1 MRRCERHGDAV
12 PLQDILSNLSRD
24 SVATEV
30 VVDESDELSTTQ
42 SWRDFDAAH
51 LCVGRG
57 VWTVEQRLGQ
67 GGDDLVNLVDISVK
81 EELAASQAGF
91 VGPLDQQLH
100 EVFD

>member
-1 MRRCERHGDAV
+1 MRAMNFLPRNPGATLMLCT
-12 PLQDILSNLSRD
+12 
-24 SVATEV
+24 SVLA
-30 VVDESDELSTTQ
+30 Q
-42 SWRDFDAAH
+42 S
-51 LCVGRG
+51 